1 MREQAKALCN
11 LLSLYFIAIS
21 ASHAVFEV
29 SGMCKERSKKQ
40 RQQKKLLGQPGTE
53 SELTQD
59 RIDALDHIDF
69 TWAPQA
75 HYQYRPKKRR

>member
-1 MREQAKALCN
+1 
-11 LLSLYFIAIS
+11 
-21 ASHAVFEV
+21 
-29 SGMCKERSKKQ
+29 MCKERSKKQ
-40 RQQKKLLGQPGTE
+40 RQQKKLLGQPGTQ

-59 RIDALDHIDF
+59 RLDALDHIDF